1 MKNTKAKRKLKDQK
15 AITLIAL
22 VITIIVLLILAAVTM
37 ITLTGENGILNRAK
51 ESAEQTEMKAIEE
64 RANLVKTDLLM
75 DGILKEEKLSRIT
88 LLMGISKEFKDG
100 LISGNKVIV
109 ENKKYDIKVDANLNI
124 TVQKHQSAN
133 NVAELNVDYEVLVID
148 NDNAEIYL
156 YVDSEML
163 YYSYD
168 DYEAY
173 ARTVLSQRTPEEI
186 KEMFYEGEKF
196 EYEDYYQEE
205 YPGQEISKQ
214 LVAEDYG
221 YSSYEELINNI
232 ATDYGYSSLEDL
244 LVNWEYVEREKFMD
258 MIAEVEG
265 MEEADYEITNVQG
278 YSIKKL
284 DVGIFR
290 CIVPKGNTYNFVVTF
305 LGESKNVEVVVS
317 DDELDPETI
326 FDFDP
331 ETGAIALKNA
341 KLSATSYAD
350 HVTGNGEVTKLST
363 IVIPNEINGVTV
375 KRIGINRLHVGEDKN
390 TYYTQGIN
398 STYVEK
404 IMLPDTIEEIYKNAF
419 YGCTNLTDITIQS
432 GVTSIGESAFSGCS
446 SLTKIIIPD
455 SVTSIG
461 KLAFRECYSLTDI
474 TLSNSLTNIDVEA
487 FEYCTNLTNIILPD
501 SVTNIG
507 SEAFYYC
514 SSLTSITIPR
524 GVTNIGYSIFK
535 GCTGLKEISVDSNN
549 NNYSSEDHIL
559 FNKDKS
565 KIICYP
571 IAKDGKEYNIPTG
584 VKEIEGNAFYEC
596 RNLTNI
602 IIPNSVTYIGNYAF
616 ENCSSLTNI
625 TIPNTVTSIGQGAFE
640 NCSSLTDITI
650 PNGVNIID
658 YYTFYRCNSL
668 TNITIPDS
676 VTHIDGGA
684 FSGCESLTD
693 VYYKGTEEQWQ
704 SIYVRY
710 GNESL
715 TNATIHY
722 NQ

>member
-51 ESAEQTEMKAIEE
+51 ESAEQTEMKDIEE

-75 DGILKEEKLSRIT
+75 DGILKEEKLSRHT

-100 LISGNKVIV
+100 LISANKVIV

-124 TVQKHQSAN
+124 TVQKHQSAIN
-133 NVAELNVDYEVLVID
+133 ATELNVDYEVLPID
-148 NDNAEIYL
+148 NDNADIYL
-156 YVDSEML
+156 YLDLEML

-168 DYEAY
+168 EYEAY
-173 ARTVLSQRTPEEI
+173 AREVLSQKTPEEI

-196 EYEDYYQEE
+196 EYDDYYQEY

-214 LVAEDYG
+214 LVAEKYG

-232 ATDYGYSSLEDL
+232 ATDNGYSSLEDL
-244 LVNWEYVEREKFMD
+244 LVDRGFVELEKFID
-258 MIAEVEG
+258 TIVEV
-265 MEEADYEITNVQG
+265 EEADIEITNVQG

-284 DVGIFR
+284 DVGTFR

-305 LGESKNVEVVVS
+305 LGASKNVEVVVS

-341 KLSATSYAD
+341 NSYYID
-350 HVTGNGEVTKLST
+350 HLTGNGEVTKLST
-363 IVIPNEINGVTV
+363 ILIPNEINGVTV
-375 KRIGINRLHVGEDKN
+375 KRIGIIRLHIDDYGS
-390 TYYTQGIN
+390 TSYIQGIN

-404 IMLPDTIEEIYKNAF
+404 IVLPDTIEEICVQAF

-432 GVTSIGESAFSGCS
+432 GVTSIGASAFSGC
-446 SLTKIIIPD
+446 
-455 SVTSIG
+455 
-461 KLAFRECYSLTDI
+461 R
-474 TLSNSLTNIDVEA
+474 
-487 FEYCTNLTNIILPD
+487 
-501 SVTNIG
+501 
-507 SEAFYYC
+507 
-514 SSLTSITIPR
+514 
-524 GVTNIGYSIFK
+524 
-535 GCTGLKEISVDSNN
+535 
-549 NNYSSEDHIL
+549 
-559 FNKDKS
+559 
-565 KIICYP
+565 
-571 IAKDGKEYNIPTG
+571 
-584 VKEIEGNAFYEC
+584 
-596 RNLTNI
+596 
-602 IIPNSVTYIGNYAF
+602 
-616 ENCSSLTNI
+616 
-625 TIPNTVTSIGQGAFE
+625 
-640 NCSSLTDITI
+640 
-650 PNGVNIID
+650 
-658 YYTFYRCNSL
+658 SL

-676 VTHIDGGA
+676 VTSIGSSAFEGCSSLTNITIPNGVSSIEPYTFYNCNSLTNITIPYSVTSIGMSAFEGCSSLTNITIPDSVTSIETAAFEGCSSLTNITIQSGVTSIENSVFEGCSSLTNITIPDSVTSINGWA
-684 FSGCESLTD
+684 FSNCSSLTNITIPDSVTSIDVWAFSNCSSLTD

-704 SIYVRY
+704 GINVRY